1 MGDTKITG
9 QPFTGKV
16 NTFESHLSTADGDVK
31 KVDANPSAVQ
41 QPVVQEQIPEYIPVK
56 SNETV
61 DDSTSSTKGS
71 YVKELFK
78 KMWVLFAPSAEKEDS
93 QVAESKR
100 IDQSMQAIGSR
111 PVLQKPQIAPAT
123 GVDSLVSALKKV
135 DESKLVKAVANSEE
149 TSSRAGFG
157 ELSEAELEKLTY
169 EMHHNQID
177 IRQKASVTLK
187 DNIIQDSRDKKRLFE
202 QYLDLL
208 EEARQKA
215 KNSKIFNWISVGAGI
230 IGGAVFFGGLVAL
243 LVGTGGAALPAVLAA
258 AGGVAALA
266 SGGSGI
272 GGSVFKFQGNQAS
285 GNAFVTREKG
295 NMKKDEIM
303 TKIQNME
310 ENDNSITQLWS
321 SLGQL
326 LRNTPSNMFR

>member
-1 MGDTKITG
+1 MGDTKITN

-16 NTFESHLSTADGDVK
+16 NTFESHLKTVDDDVK
-31 KVDANPSAVQ
+31 KVDANPAAVQ
-41 QPVVQEQIPEYIPVK
+41 QPIVEEQIPEYIPVK

-61 DDSTSSTKGS
+61 DDATSSSKGS

-78 KMWVLFAPSAEKEDS
+78 KMWTLFAPSAEKEDS
-93 QVAESKR
+93 QVVESKK

-111 PVLQKPQIAPAT
+111 PVLQKPKIGPAT

-135 DESKLVKAVANSEE
+135 EETKLVKSVANSEE
-149 TSSRAGFG
+149 TSSNRGFG

-177 IRQKASVTLK
+177 IRQKASITLK

-230 IGGAVFFGGLVAL
+230 IGGAVFLGGLVAL
-243 LVGTGGAALPAVLAA
+243 VVGTGGAALPALLA
-258 AGGVAALA
+258 AGGGIAALA

-272 GGSVFKFQGNQAS
+272 GGAVFKFLGNQAS
-285 GNAFVTREKG
+285 GDAFVTREKG
-295 NMKKDEIM
+295 NMKKDDIM
-303 TKIQNME
+303 AKLQNME
-310 ENDNSITQLWS
+310 ENDNSITALWS